1 MRTDKDLP
9 HLNSVNAVLID
20 YSGSTSAHGI
30 PRIITSRSV
39 KSRLFWSFVTLVCLG
54 AFLWQGSLLLLDFS
68 KYPYTTQIDVVAR
81 TELQFPAVTV
91 CNMNKMKRSA
101 MVHTRFQ
108 SLIQADLGV
117 NGGDADYSWWFDWS
131 SQWSQEEEEQEEQE
145 EQELAS
151 ASAPDTGSSSS
162 DWSSDAREHYSEQ
175 APALVTGSSTSSS
188 DSSSDAQEHYSE
200 QYEWWDPGWDTDGFD
215 FHEYDWTNVSDDDDW
230 EGFYKQSTSDD
241 FSDLLEVVNP
251 TREELKVMG
260 HQAEDFIL
268 QCTFDRHQCNY
279 TVKRDSLFLMR
290 TDKDLPH
297 LNSVNAVLIDY
308 SGLHLTLFTEQPE
321 YVGLF
326 AQEAGVRVAIH
337 PPNVFPFPE
346 DDGVVASTGQAT
358 DIGMRQSYFNRLPHP
373 HGNCTEGTR
382 TIFMSEEY
390 AYTTRACVKS
400 CVQQQLF
407 DNCGCVTDIIMNETM
422 CGARNK
428 SQQVCRQAIEHFHE
442 DQSSCNCPIACEETL
457 FATVATSS
465 HWPSERYEGHLKTR
479 LTNGNARRILDD
491 HGQTSRNLARV
502 RIYFEELNFE
512 QMIQKP
518 KYTIES
524 LLGGIGGLLGL
535 YIGFSVI
542 TICEVGVLVVDLVK
556 FLLRKAY
563 NRREKIVPIE
573 LKC

>member
-1 MRTDKDLP
+1 MEMVKRDSLFLIRTDKHLP

-20 YSGSTSAHGI
+20 YSGVTSAHGI
-30 PRIITSRSV
+30 PRIITSTSV
-39 KSRLFWSFVTLVCLG
+39 MSRLFWSFVTLVALG

-131 SQWSQEEEEQEEQE
+131 SQWSQEEEEEEEQE

-162 DWSSDAREHYSEQ
+162 YDSSSDAREHYSEQ
-175 APALVTGSSTSSS
+175 
-188 DSSSDAQEHYSE
+188 YK
-200 QYEWWDPGWDTDGFD
+200 WWDPGWNTDGFD
-215 FHEYDWTNVSDDDDW
+215 YQEYDWTDVSDDDDW

-268 QCTFDRHQCNY
+268 QC
-279 TVKRDSLFLMR
+279 
-290 TDKDLPH
+290 
-297 LNSVNAVLIDY
+297 
-308 SGLHLTLFTEQPE
+308 LHLTLFTEQPE

-407 DNCGCVTDIIMNETM
+407 DKCG
-422 CGARNK
+422 
-428 SQQVCRQAIEHFHE
+428 
-442 DQSSCNCPIACEETL
+442 
-457 FATVATSS
+457 
-465 HWPSERYEGHLKTR
+465 
-479 LTNGNARRILDD
+479 
-491 HGQTSRNLARV
+491 RNLARV